1 MDDYNMNN
9 NYDSSNPNYTN
20 YNNSNLSNGY
30 GTNDVFYT
38 SNNNS
43 PNYSSSYSNGYP
55 AGNGFIMY
63 NNENEKREYEKKY
76 KKSRRRNIILASLLI
91 GVIIG
96 GAFTYGIMQYNG
108 IDILKPAEATSP
120 NNTNSTNT
128 TNTTKKLLSTE
139 WYTNPVV
146 KVADEVLPSI
156 VMIKNKVNINRGF
169 AIQQIDRGTGS
180 GIIYREDGYI
190 ITNQHVID
198 GATELIVTLH
208 DGTEY
213 KGRVLGQ
220 DTKTDLAVVKIEAN
234 NLPAAKFGDSDALK
248 VGELAVAIG
257 NPAGEEFSGT
267 VTAGIISGLSRSLNI
282 GEKKMKL
289 IQTDAAINPGN
300 SGGALVNQNSEV
312 IGINSVKLASAEIEG
327 MGFAIPINDALPII
341 NELIQNG
348 YVKRPWMGVG
358 ISTITESISEQYNL
372 PIGVYIGQVY
382 YNSPAEKVGLRPNDV
397 IVKIDEVKV
406 ETVEDLSHII
416 EGHKPGDTIRLTIY
430 RGGKYTDVD
439 LTLDVMPPTN

>member
-1 MDDYNMNN
+1 MDDYNN
-9 NYDSSNPNYTN
+9 NYNSSND
-20 YNNSNLSNGY
+20 NSK
-30 GTNDVFYT
+30 DIFYT
-38 SNNNS
+38 SDSNNMSGSYNTD
-43 PNYSSSYSNGYP
+43 YST
-55 AGNGFIMY
+55 GNGFNFY
-63 NNENEKREYEKKY
+63 NSDDERKRYEKRY
-76 KKSRRRNIILASLLI
+76 KKSRLLNIILASMII

-96 GAFTYGIMQYNG
+96 GAFTYGIFQFTG
-108 IDILKPAEATSP
+108 IELPNLAEATSP
-120 NNTNSTNT
+120 NNVSNSNV
-128 TNTTKKLLSTE
+128 TTKKLLSTD
-139 WYTNPVV
+139 WYTNPVA

-156 VMIKNKVNINRGF
+156 VMIKNKVNVNRGF
-169 AIQQIDRGTGS
+169 AVQQVDKGTGS
-180 GIIYREDGYI
+180 GIIYRKDGYI

-220 DTKTDLAVVKIEAN
+220 DTKTDLAVIKVEAN
-234 NLPAAKFGDSDALK
+234 NLPAAKFGDSDK
-248 VGELAVAIG
+248 IMVGELAVAIG

-267 VTAGIISGLSRSLNI
+267 VTAGIISALNRSLNI

-312 IGINSVKLASAEIEG
+312 IGINSVKLSSPEIEG

-358 ISTITESISEQYNL
+358 ISNITESISKQYNL

-382 YNSPAEKVGLRPNDV
+382 FNSPAEKAGLRPNDV
-397 IVKIDEVKV
+397 IVKIDEIKV
-406 ETVEDLSHII
+406 ETIEDLSHII
-416 EGHKPGDTIRLTIY
+416 EGHKAGDTIRLTIY
-430 RGGKYTDVD
+430 RDGKYTDIDVI
-439 LTLDVMPPTN
+439 LDVMPPTTN

>member
-9 NYDSSNPNYTN
+9 NYDSSND
-20 YNNSNLSNGY
+20 NS
-30 GTNDVFYT
+30 NDVFYT
-38 SNNNS
+38 KGSSNMS
-43 PNYSSSYSNGYP
+43 GNYNTSYNTGYST
-55 AGNGFIMY
+55 GNGLNFY
-63 NNENEKREYEKKY
+63 NNDDERKRYEKRY
-76 KKSRRRNIILASLLI
+76 KKSRLLNIILASMLI

-96 GAFTYGIMQYNG
+96 GAFTYGILEFSGLQLPN
-108 IDILKPAEATSP
+108 PAEATSP
-120 NNTNSTNT
+120 NNTSNSNV
-128 TNTTKKLLSTE
+128 TTKKLLSTD
-139 WYTNPVV
+139 WYTNPVA

-169 AIQQIDRGTGS
+169 AVQQVDKGTGS
-180 GIIYREDGYI
+180 GIIYRKDGYI

-220 DTKTDLAVVKIEAN
+220 DIKTDLAVVKVEAN
-234 NLPAAKFGDSDALK
+234 NLPVAKFGDSDKLM

-267 VTAGIISGLSRSLNI
+267 VTAGIISALNRSLSI

-300 SGGALVNQNSEV
+300 SGGALVNHNSEV
-312 IGINSVKLASAEIEG
+312 IGINSVKLSSPEIEG

-358 ISTITESISEQYNL
+358 ISNITESISKQYNL

-382 YNSPAEKVGLRPNDV
+382 YNSPAEKSGLKPNDV
-397 IVKIDEVKV
+397 IVKIDEIKV
-406 ETVEDLSHII
+406 ETIEDLSHII
-416 EGHKPGDTIRLTIY
+416 EGHKPGDTIRLTVY
-430 RGGKYTDVD
+430 RDGKYTDID
-439 LTLDVMPPTN
+439 ITLDVMPPTTN